1 MQPIHSLGTF
11 TVKITPVQDPAAIE
25 PSIHRMQL
33 DKQFQGSLQ
42 AVSKGEMMAIG
53 SGAPG
58 SSGAYVALE
67 RVEGT
72 LDGKRGSFALQHT
85 GVMDRGEPTLSIAVV
100 PGSGT
105 GELAGLSGSM
115 KIDIVNGVHH
125 YQFHYAIHPSAA
137 E

>member
-11 TVKITPVQDPAAIE
+11 TVKITPVQDPTAIE
-25 PSIHRMQL
+25 PSLHRMQI
-33 DKQFQGSLQ
+33 DKQFAGSLQ
-42 AVSKGEMMAIG
+42 AASKGEMLAIG
-53 SGAPG
+53 AGGPG

-85 GVMDRGEPTLSIAVV
+85 GVMDRGTPSLTISVV

-105 GELAGLSGSM
+105 GELTHLTGSM

-125 YQFHYAIHPSAA
+125 YEFRYAIHPPA